1 MSKTINS
8 KNTIS
13 SDKKKKVKPVSSKV
27 KSKKEEGKVLSSN
40 HKKRPI
46 WAIVVIVLFIVFF
59 IWIITS
65 SIRYH
70 NTIGTE
76 PPQLYCEIGS
86 QTVQMNITGEWLSP
100 SSLDNIKQIRKTNV
114 EEPISVKQGDTIHC
128 YFDKKLEQNLFPT
141 SLVEDGVPDNGE
153 NVAINYYDANGL
165 QREFV
170 KATHHASRMEFD
182 FTIPTTMDASST
194 YRIDFTMVFKAY
206 DYWFT
211 LFGSDVGFYV
221 PCSFYQWAGLF
232 LIMLILLL
240 LPKTSLWG
248 CFYVRI
254 FFASFK

>member
-1 MSKTINS
+1 MSKTVSS
-8 KNTIS
+8 KNETS
-13 SDKKKKVKPVSSKV
+13 SGKKKKTKPVSSKAE
-27 KSKKEEGKVLSSN
+27 SKKEESKVLLNN
-40 HKKRPI
+40 HKKHPI
-46 WAIVVIVLFIVFF
+46 WAIVVIVLFIIFF
-59 IWIITS
+59 IWMIAS

-76 PPQLYCEIGS
+76 PPKLYCEVGDK
-86 QTVQMNITGEWLSP
+86 TVQMNIAGEWLSP
-100 SSLDNIKQIRKTNV
+100 SSLDSMKQIRETNV
-114 EEPISVKQGDTIHC
+114 EESISVKQGDTIHC

-206 DYWFT
+206 NYWFT
-211 LFGSDVGFYV
+211 LFGSDVG
-221 PCSFYQWAGLF
+221 
-232 LIMLILLL
+232 LLRSIFV
-240 LPKTSLWG
+240 LPVGWTVSYNAD
-248 CFYVRI
+248 FTI
-254 FFASFK
+254 AS